1 MADKRPPPED
11 GGARLRPTP
20 PEQTKITAL
29 QAQRLAALS
38 DVDARELE
46 GLTVAEISDRFR
58 FRIDPELLFF
68 RTICGRVVKKDP
80 ATGIEYPVAYATV
93 HVEDTDCSLLGY
105 FPKVSPWGWYFPFKC
120 RREVIAVKKTDKCGN
135 FCIRVP
141 RWDIDWILRWR
152 RERICFPVIFER
164 PSIADLIADL
174 EPPRRIPIPKPGPDP
189 DPGWLLGADRGQLLN
204 AIELRAGR
212 DVARK
217 VGGALARLSFGGRA
231 ERALDVLQDDAFEAP
246 FPPPLPDDMR
256 LLDRNRFPKDEK
268 TKGDAKNAEAS
279 DDALASTL
287 AARLGFDPATLREVD
302 LRRFVGPFRRCYD
315 RVFPEWVPIVDV
327 PDITFRVTQDT
338 DGDGNEETIYSEGYF
353 QVRWNAGPLPNVK
366 LVASSAAISI
376 PECGEIVPVSC
387 QNVPEIVRAGRMPVR
402 GDATMYDPAA
412 GYAIRPNR
420 PHPSGNP
427 GDGLPRPAAETPFW
441 GTVPI
446 FGCVDIETTATH
458 YRILD
463 SYSADEVT
471 FTPFA
476 PLLNQSWWVTRLDAS
491 GTVTLY
497 HHVVP
502 DGNGWYPIT
511 IPTAGSPHPWEPL
524 NLLLDWNTRTAGSG
538 KHILKIELGTPA
550 GPLAV
555 QPPTDA
561 VAFHVD
567 NKDPDTTFVVEYR
580 KNGIG
585 PFLPLNFPCPL
596 VRRGAVPQEVEF
608 RVTFTAS
615 ARHLRD
621 VSVSGN
627 GCGGGDVVYNT
638 GAPANWYPNAP
649 INPTAVSHWHV
660 TVNDN
665 SLVVTLFFR
674 LAAAALQGA
683 YSFSGWAASRAINP
697 AGGDTGHLA
706 TPPYEY
712 DHVDRYAVPYFAFAV
727 IDAD

>member
-1 MADKRPPPED
+1 MADTRPKPED

-20 PEQTKITAL
+20 PEQLKITAL

-46 GLTVAEISDRFR
+46 GLTVPEISEKFR

-68 RTICGRVVKKDP
+68 RTICGRVVKRDP
-80 ATGIEYPVAYATV
+80 ATGIEQPVAYATV
-93 HVEDTDCSLLGY
+93 YVEDTDCSLLGY
-105 FPKVSPWGWYFPFKC
+105 FPKLSPWGWYFPFKC
-120 RREVIAVKKTDKCGN
+120 RREVIAVKKTDRCGN

-152 RERICFPVIFER
+152 RERICFPIIFER
-164 PSIADLIADL
+164 PTIADLIADL
-174 EPPRRIPIPKPGPDP
+174 EPERRFPIPKPGPDP
-189 DPGWLLGADRGQLLN
+189 DPSWLLKVDRGQVLT
-204 AIELRAGR
+204 AIEQRAGR

-217 VGGALARLSFGGRA
+217 VGGALARVSLGGQTA
-231 ERALDVLQDDAFEAP
+231 RALDVLQEDAFETP
-246 FPPPLPDDMR
+246 FPPPLPEDMR
-256 LLDRNRFPKDEK
+256 LLDRNRFSKDEK
-268 TKGDAKNAEAS
+268 TKGDAKNSEAS
-279 DDALASTL
+279 DDALANTL
-287 AARLGFDPATLREVD
+287 AARLGFDVASLREVD
-302 LRRFVGPFRRCYD
+302 LRRFIGPFRRCYD
-315 RVFPEWVPIVDV
+315 RLFPEWVPIVDV
-327 PDITFRVTQDT
+327 PDITLRVTQDI

-353 QVRWNAGPLPNVK
+353 RVRWNAGPLPNVK

-376 PECGEIVPVSC
+376 PDCGETIPVPC
-387 QNVPEIVRAGRMPVR
+387 GNVPEIVRAGRMPVR
-402 GDATMYDPAA
+402 GDATMYDTSA

-420 PHPSGNP
+420 PDPSGNP
-427 GDGLPRPAAETPFW
+427 GDMLPSTDPAETPFW

-446 FGCVDIETTATH
+446 FGCIDIETTATH
-458 YRILD
+458 YRIVD
-463 SYSADEVT
+463 SYSADELS
-471 FTPFA
+471 FTPFS
-476 PLLNQSWWVTRLDAS
+476 PLLNQSWWVTRLDGS
-491 GTVTLY
+491 GTVTQY

-502 DGNGWYPIT
+502 DGNGWYPIAL
-511 IPTAGSPHPWEPL
+511 PAGSPHEWEPQ
-524 NLLLDWNTRTAGSG
+524 NLLLDWNTRTAGNG

-555 QPPTDA
+555 QPPTDT

-567 NKDPDTTFVVEYR
+567 NERPNTTFAVEYR
-580 KNGIG
+580 KNGVG

-596 VRRGAVPQEVEF
+596 VRRGAAPQNVEF

-615 ARHLRD
+615 ASHLRD

-627 GCGGGDVVYNT
+627 GCGAGDILYAS
-638 GAPANWYPNAP
+638 GAPATWY
-649 INPTAVSHWHV
+649 NPGLTSVAHWHV

-665 SLVVTLFFR
+665 TAVVTLFFT

-683 YSFSGWAASRAINP
+683 YSFSGFASSRAINP

-706 TPPYEY
+706 TPPYAY
-712 DHVDRYAVPYFAFAV
+712 DHYDLYSAPSFAFAV